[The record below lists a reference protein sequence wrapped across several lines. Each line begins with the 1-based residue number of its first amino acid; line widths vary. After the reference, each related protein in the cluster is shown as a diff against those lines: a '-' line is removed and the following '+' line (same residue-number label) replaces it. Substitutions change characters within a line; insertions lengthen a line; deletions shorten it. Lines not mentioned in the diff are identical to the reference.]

1 MSDSIEKLCKEYD
14 ENVAE
19 PRSRSVGL
27 FTIPEYPEYEARGM
41 WSAALDAIL
50 TTLRYLAPA
59 TLLTLLWGQ
68 QSFIFKILKYID
80 SAFRSLLFSNE
91 EQKQAVLQ
99 WVSEHGPVRVD
110 ELGTV
115 WRQGWLL
122 CGVLDTALPGACAG
136 HPPTQL
142 SLKHAQAIAAQYLGV
157 EPVFSR
163 QELESNDNLS
173 KHQEWRLITYIDS
186 IRQAIT
192 KVAPSV
198 AKSSYQ
204 KPSKD
209 TTQFTLDYI
218 ARGSGLSAAQI
229 NHPMYFKIYPTSQQ
243 SLDPGEITIVIN
255 GPNDTCGVRILPPIL
270 GKAQLIRQQL
280 LGMRSPS
287 GYTENKLPLAHGATY
302 LRSYGKN
309 DMTKTFY
316 IPKTNYDIDIEV
328 VSSQDHVK
336 IGYTAKL
343 EGKYEIYITSKGNN
357 IVGSPYTVTATKNIL
372 NLLEKDSFSL
382 EDGEEIDIVDVKSDR
397 KVVVRIVDFVTE
409 KMLLKDDGVLE
420 KISEDEAK
428 YLMEKDTTVENPL
441 PPSTQTYSTIP
452 TIKFD
457 EASIKSTKFNE
468 AANKIVKI
476 NKVCKLFNELVK
488 EKETVF
494 IQDDNLQSTNQDIP
508 DVVNSTLG
516 EATVS
521 AFLLS
526 NKRDKVIVPE
536 NISVSILTEK
546 ISNADDTLLNDGSR
560 PLSPAHKDDIN
571 FAELKILRDIPFDG
585 VNECD
590 DANKSSNPFLNE
602 SIAHDDKIGKLLG
615 TFVTSEFEA
624 NKNQNEE
631 TQDAPIKIILEY
643 SNEAPSINETN
654 PFINNILITDRPKS
668 PIFKDIASD
677 SDYFDLHSDNY
688 ENLSENEFVNPFFAH
703 LPTDNSKE
711 NLPVADFIIGA
722 PVSLPPE
729 IKSLSQETTINSLD
743 GSDKGTNNRGA
754 DVCKEENHE
763 TSEVFCSSFEKNV
776 NTSKGE
782 YLNINSNAIDTID
795 SGNLSP
801 KKEMRDSAYV
811 SIDENNTLPD
821 NNNNEN
827 TVSKGSET
835 KQKLLN
841 DYFLSNMGPAE
852 REIWENC
859 TELQQSEANKLQEEI
874 MKTNRRDL
882 KKSNFTPIVEE
893 SDKIISAGMKGL
905 KSENDKHTETDP
917 VTLAFAEINILYN
930 DYFPSSENS
939 SVINEDRKNIDREVD
954 QISEYQYVKS
964 ASEPETDVMRHN
976 KQSEGEISEIQAN
989 VTESVSVSQTLHVEE
1004 SINNNTYQS
1013 QHNDPIKFGDITYSN
1028 IVLEKKKYWDE
1039 KIRQIEAKE
1048 EESRKLQRKRRPSV
1062 KQLRHNDSLSKRK
1075 GKQII
1080 KKYLSTND
1088 KQTKETENQA
1098 QVVNFEEQSQN
1109 NENDN
1114 EVNITR
1120 VKNWKTFWDSKLED
1134 ENKEIVHPDSR
1145 VHSPLPNEVFNPII
1159 LENDETKMD
1168 SKTQVKTSNSSSP
1181 VKQEIPEEVF
1191 KAFET
1196 SPKRF
1201 FGTSRK
1207 QILNKIDSSL
1217 GKPNT
1222 VKEPSIDNNETTC
1235 ESGLVSSR
1243 ISLFH
1248 NISQTEELSW
1258 THRKSQSMHN
1268 IYQRKGSDSD
1278 VLEPTCKIENKEKLD
1293 IPETTKEENLD
1304 QRKQS
1309 VKNITL
1315 KEKRA
1320 RVADKFY
1327 TKSFDESS
1335 YHDFQIT
1342 DDFSDHDSYVK
1353 KTIKTMNSSLPC
1365 SSSNDSNNTPKMSSS
1380 KSEMDIFNKLSN
1392 KSIDE
1397 DFDKYKSY
1405 DELPKVNV
1413 KSFISLYEDVSKTA
1427 EASST
1432 RLRNNKSPGSFDKP
1446 TKVAC
1451 LISETAATIE
1461 PIVTSTPIGKLF
1473 SEEASRVHFNSKE
1486 FAANHVTEDSNKNSI
1501 TNECNGSPIQD
1512 MDKKSTYF
1520 SLPDI
1525 ELEIVE
1531 KTIDNST
1538 EITPEREIENSSDY
1552 KSRFKLAKQYFQSLE
1567 ELREVKKP
1575 KKLNECELLL
1585 YNKSNESLNDN
1596 EQNKPKE
1603 KKKIK
1608 SRTMPS
1614 SEISKF
1620 WNQLQD
1626 ENNESKDNKFMKISE
1641 KFHVEDFFTDVMEGR
1656 LSRQGSL
1663 RGIPHKKAVLEAFRS
1678 MENISDSKLSPY
1690 ELAVSQFNDINEDA
1704 RKKNAQTYLN
1714 EYPYLPTTDP
1724 SNFHSR
1730 LDVHASGL
1738 IPFKELKRVRRNSVP
1753 DLRLNPSFT
1762 VDL

>member
-115 WRQGWLL
+115 WRHGWLL
-122 CGVLDTALPGACAG
+122 CGVLDSALPGACAG

-163 QELESNDNLS
+163 HELESNDKLS

-186 IRQAIT
+186 VREAIM
-192 KVAPSV
+192 KVAPAV
-198 AKSSYQ
+198 VKSNYQ

-280 LGMRSPS
+280 LGMRSQS
-287 GYTENKLPLAHGATY
+287 GFTENKLPLAHGATY
-302 LRSYGKN
+302 LRNYGKN

-336 IGYTAKL
+336 IGYVAKL
-343 EGKYEIYITSKGNN
+343 EGKHEIFITSKGHN

-372 NLLEKDSFSL
+372 NILEKDSFSL

-428 YLMEKDTTVENPL
+428 YLMEKDTEVEKHL
-441 PPSTQTYSTIP
+441 LPSTKTDNIIP

-457 EASIKSTKFNE
+457 DAGIKSTKFNA
-468 AANKIVKI
+468 AANKVMKI
-476 NKVCKLFNELVK
+476 NKVCKLFNDIVK

-494 IQDDNLQSTNQDIP
+494 VKDDNLQSKNQQDIP

-516 EATVS
+516 EATIN

-526 NKRDKVIVPE
+526 NKRDKVIVSE

-546 ISNADDTLLNDGSR
+546 VSNADDSF
-560 PLSPAHKDDIN
+560 LSAPPDKDDIN
-571 FAELKILRDIPFDG
+571 FAELKILRDVPFDSE
-585 VNECD
+585 NESN

-643 SNEAPSINETN
+643 SNEAPLINETN
-654 PFINNILITDRPKS
+654 PFINNDIVVIDRPKS

-677 SDYFDLHSDNY
+677 SDFFDLHSDQY
-688 ENLSENEFVNPFFAH
+688 ENSSENEFVNPFFAH
-703 LPTDNSKE
+703 QHLPTGNDKE

-729 IKSLSQETTINSLD
+729 IKSLSQETTIDSLD
-743 GSDKGTNNRGA
+743 GSNKVNNKRE
-754 DVCKEENHE
+754 VCVEENQRA
-763 TSEVFCSSFEKNV
+763 SEIFCSTFETNF
-776 NTSKGE
+776 NTTKDE
-782 YLNINSNAIDTID
+782 YLNINSNATDTMNND
-795 SGNLSP
+795 NLSP

-821 NNNNEN
+821 SNNNDN

-841 DYFLSNMGPAE
+841 DYILSNMGPAE

-859 TELQQSEANKLQEEI
+859 IELQQSEANKLQEEI
-874 MKTNRRDL
+874 MKANRRDI

-893 SDKIISAGMKGL
+893 NDKIISTGMKGL
-905 KSENDKHTETDP
+905 KSENEKHTETDP
-917 VTLAFAEINILYN
+917 VTLAFAEINLLYN

-939 SVINEDRKNIDREVD
+939 STINEDHKNIDREVD
-954 QISEYQYVKS
+954 QMSEYQYVKS
-964 ASEPETDVMRHN
+964 ASEYESDVMRHD

-989 VTESVSVSQTLHVEE
+989 VTESVSVSQTLRVDK
-1004 SINNNTYQS
+1004 SINNNTFQS
-1013 QHNDPIKFGDITYSN
+1013 QNDDSVKFGDVTYSN

-1048 EESRKLQRKRRPSV
+1048 EETRKLQRKRRPSV

-1080 KKYLSTND
+1080 KKYLSTSD

-1098 QVVNFEEQSQN
+1098 QVVNLENQSQN
-1109 NENDN
+1109 NEYDN
-1114 EVNITR
+1114 EVNVRR

-1134 ENKEIVHPDSR
+1134 ENKETNHPHSRIDS
-1145 VHSPLPNEVFNPII
+1145 SLSDEVFNAVTIDN
-1159 LENDETKMD
+1159 EKETKLD
-1168 SKTQVKTSNSSSP
+1168 LKTQINTSNSSSP

-1217 GKPNT
+1217 GKPSA

-1248 NISQTEELSW
+1248 TISQTEELSW
-1258 THRKSQSMHN
+1258 TQRKSQSMHN
-1268 IYQRKGSDSD
+1268 IYHRKDSDSE
-1278 VLEPTCKIENKEKLD
+1278 VLKPTHKIESEEKLD
-1293 IPETTKEENLD
+1293 ALQPTKEENLNE
-1304 QRKQS
+1304 RKQI

-1335 YHDFQIT
+1335 YHKSIEE
-1342 DDFSDHDSYVK
+1342 DFSDHDSYVK
-1353 KTIKTMNSSLPC
+1353 KTIKTMNSSLPY
-1365 SSSNDSNNTPKMSSS
+1365 SSSNDSNNTHKMSSS

-1405 DELPKVNV
+1405 DELPKVSV
-1413 KSFISLYEDVSKTA
+1413 KNFISLYEDVTKTA

-1432 RLRNNKSPGSFDKP
+1432 RLNYSKSPGSFDKP
-1446 TKVAC
+1446 SKVAC
-1451 LISETAATIE
+1451 LISETTATNE
-1461 PIVTSTPIGKLF
+1461 PIITSTPIPKTITK
-1473 SEEASRVHFNSKE
+1473 EVSRVHINSTE
-1486 FAANHVTEDSNKNSI
+1486 SAINHVTEDSKF
-1501 TNECNGSPIQD
+1501 TNEFNGSPIQD
-1512 MDKKSTYF
+1512 IDKKSTYF
-1520 SLPDI
+1520 NLPDI
-1525 ELEIVE
+1525 DLEIVE
-1531 KTIDNST
+1531 NSSDKSN
-1538 EITPEREIENSSDY
+1538 EISPEKEIENTSTDY

-1585 YNKSNESLNDN
+1585 YNKSNESLIDN
-1596 EQNKPKE
+1596 EQKPNE

-1608 SRTMPS
+1608 SHTMPS

-1620 WNQLQD
+1620 WNELQE

-1690 ELAVSQFNDINEDA
+1690 ELAVSQFNDIEDP

-1724 SNFHSR
+1724 SKSHSR

>member
-1 MSDSIEKLCKEYD
+1 
-14 ENVAE
+14 
-19 PRSRSVGL
+19 
-27 FTIPEYPEYEARGM
+27 M

-80 SAFRSLLFSNE
+80 SAFRSLIFSNE

-99 WVSEHGPVRVD
+99 WVSEHGPVRVE

-115 WRQGWLL
+115 WQHGWVL
-122 CGVLDTALPGACAG
+122 CGVLDSALPGACAG

-173 KHQEWRLITYIDS
+173 KHQEWRLTTYLDS
-186 IRQAIT
+186 VRQAVT
-192 KVAPSV
+192 KVTPSV
-198 AKSSYQ
+198 VKTNYQ
-204 KPSKD
+204 KPTKD
-209 TTQFTLDYI
+209 TTQFILDYI

-243 SLDPGEITIVIN
+243 TLDPGDITIVIN

-270 GKAQLIRQQL
+270 GKAQQIRQQL
-280 LGMRSPS
+280 LGMRSQS
-287 GYTENKLPLAHGATY
+287 GYTENKLPLPHGTTY

-309 DMTKTFY
+309 DMTKTFH

-343 EGKYEIYITSKGNN
+343 EGKHEIYITSKGYN

-428 YLMEKDTTVENPL
+428 YLMDKDTKVEKPL
-441 PPSTQTYSTIP
+441 TPAAQITIP
-452 TIKFD
+452 AVQFD
-457 EASIKSTKFNE
+457 ETSIKSTKFNE

-476 NKVCKLFNELVK
+476 NKVCKLFNEFIREKDAVYIK
-488 EKETVF
+488 E
-494 IQDDNLQSTNQDIP
+494 DNLQPKNQQDIP

-516 EATVS
+516 EGTVN

-546 ISNADDTLLNDGSR
+546 VSNAEDNFLDDVADSG
-560 PLSPAHKDDIN
+560 PIDKHDIN
-571 FAELKILRDIPFDG
+571 LTDLKILRDVPFDG
-585 VNECD
+585 ENESRD
-590 DANKSSNPFLNE
+590 TSSNPFLNDA
-602 SIAHDDKIGKLLG
+602 IVQDDKIGKLLG
-615 TFVTSEFEA
+615 TFVTSEFET

-631 TQDAPIKIILEY
+631 TQDAPIKIIFEH
-643 SNEAPSINETN
+643 SNDAPLTNETN
-654 PFINNILITDRPKS
+654 PFIKGDIVITDRPKS
-668 PIFKDIASD
+668 PIFKDIAND
-677 SDYFDLHSDNY
+677 SDFFDLQSDHY
-688 ENLSENEFVNPFFAH
+688 ENTSENEFVNPFFAH
-703 LPTDNSKE
+703 QHLPSGNDKE
-711 NLPVADFIIGA
+711 KLPVADFIIGA

-729 IKSLSQETTINSLD
+729 IKSLSQETNIDSLN
-743 GSDKGTNNRGA
+743 GSDKVTIKRDTETCD
-754 DVCKEENHE
+754 DVNQS
-763 TSEVFCSSFEKNV
+763 SEVNQSFCSSFERNF
-776 NTSKGE
+776 NTTKGE
-782 YLNINSNAIDTID
+782 YLNINSNANDTID
-795 SGNLSP
+795 NGNLSP

-821 NNNNEN
+821 SNNNDN
-827 TVSKGSET
+827 TVLKCTET
-835 KQKLLN
+835 KQKLIN

-859 TELQQSEANKLQEEI
+859 TELQQSEANKLHEEI
-874 MKTNRRDL
+874 MKANRRDL

-893 SDKIISAGMKGL
+893 NDKIISLSMKGL
-905 KSENDKHTETDP
+905 RSENEEPTETDP
-917 VTLAFAEINILYN
+917 VTLAFAEINLLYN
-930 DYFPSSENS
+930 DYFPNSENNS
-939 SVINEDRKNIDREVD
+939 TLNEDHKNIDREVD

-964 ASEPETDVMRHN
+964 ASEFESDVMRHN
-976 KQSEGEISEIQAN
+976 IQSEGEISEIQAN
-989 VTESVSVSQTLHVEE
+989 VTESVSVSQTLHGDEP
-1004 SINNNTYQS
+1004 INSTSPNNDS
-1013 QHNDPIKFGDITYSN
+1013 VKFGDITYSN

-1039 KIRQIEAKE
+1039 RIRQIEANE
-1048 EESRKLQRKRRPSV
+1048 EETRKLQRKRRPSA

-1088 KQTKETENQA
+1088 KQTIETENQT
-1098 QVVNFEEQSQN
+1098 QVNLDNQSQN
-1109 NENDN
+1109 TENHKEAN
-1114 EVNITR
+1114 TRR
-1120 VKNWKTFWDSKLED
+1120 VKNWKAFWDSKLDD
-1134 ENKEIVHPDSR
+1134 ESKEIIHIDSR
-1145 VHSPLPNEVFNPII
+1145 VNSPMQNEILNPVVTQ
-1159 LENDETKMD
+1159 NHKDTKVD
-1168 SKTQVKTSNSSSP
+1168 IKTQANSYIQSSP

-1207 QILNKIDSSL
+1207 QILSKIDSSL
-1217 GKPNT
+1217 GKPT
-1222 VKEPSIDNNETTC
+1222 SVKEPSIDNNEATC

-1248 NISQTEELSW
+1248 TISQTEELSW
-1258 THRKSQSMHN
+1258 TQRKSQSMHN
-1268 IYQRKGSDSD
+1268 IYQRKDSDST
-1278 VLEPTCKIENKEKLD
+1278 LKSICKIESEEK
-1293 IPETTKEENLD
+1293 INISETTKEDIE
-1304 QRKQS
+1304 QRKES

-1320 RVADKFY
+1320 RVTDIFY

-1335 YHDFQIT
+1335 YHKSIE
-1342 DDFSDHDSYVK
+1342 DDFSDHDSHVK
-1353 KTIKTMNSSLPC
+1353 ETVKTMNSSLPC
-1365 SSSNDSNNTPKMSSS
+1365 SSANNSKNTHQMSSS

-1405 DELPKVNV
+1405 DELPKVSV
-1413 KSFISLYEDVSKTA
+1413 KNFISLYEDVTKTA

-1432 RLRNNKSPGSFDKP
+1432 TLRKSPGSSDKRS
-1446 TKVAC
+1446 KSAC
-1451 LISETAATIE
+1451 LISETAA
-1461 PIVTSTPIGKLF
+1461 PIDRIITSTPIGKSF
-1473 SEEASRVHFNSKE
+1473 NEEASRVNSKE
-1486 FAANHVTEDSNKNSI
+1486 SATNKVREDSRSNSI
-1501 TNECNGSPIQD
+1501 TNESNGSPVGNV
-1512 MDKKSTYF
+1512 DKKSTYI

-1525 ELEIVE
+1525 DLEIVE
-1531 KTIDNST
+1531 KSSEESS
-1538 EITPEREIENSSDY
+1538 EISPEREIENSSTDY

-1585 YNKSNESLNDN
+1585 YNKSNESLIDN
-1596 EQNKPKE
+1596 EQNKPNE

-1608 SRTMPS
+1608 SHTMPS
-1614 SEISKF
+1614 SEITKF
-1620 WNQLQD
+1620 WNQLHE
-1626 ENNESKDNKFMKISE
+1626 ENNENRDNKFMKISE

-1678 MENISDSKLSPY
+1678 MENISDSNLSPY
-1690 ELAVSQFNDINEDA
+1690 ELAVSQFNDFNEDT

-1730 LDVHASGL
+1730 LDVQASGL